1 MILHQIR
8 YVFEHRLLPQ
18 LFFENNAQFVGMVL
32 KDKAVLFRIIDD
44 IFQKED
50 VENPYTE
57 EQFDIETA
65 KIAEGVMMMKI
76 ILPEPEDEP
85 LCYCCYLFF
94 DNNFEKLS
102 FFCIEKGN
110 EIGQMYP
117 FVCSW
122 TSDGAHNNHG
132 NCSFE
137 NHGDFLRCAD
147 IHMEREYGLK
157 RLIEE

>member
-122 TSDGAHNNHG
+122 TSGGAHNNHG

-157 RLIEE
+157 RLTED

>member
-122 TSDGAHNNHG
+122 TSGGAHNNHG